1 MALWHRFA
9 SRPLVRNVDAGQLL
23 ENFFVAGVGTLLAIR
38 VYLAA
43 TGYPQVGGHGLHIAH
58 MLWGGL
64 MMLIAIVLMLA
75 VVGKRVQRLAS
86 ILGGIGFGTFIDE
99 LGKFITSNNNY
110 FFRPTIALIYAIF
123 ILMFLAFRAI
133 ERRRNLS
140 PDDYLANALDRV
152 REAVTHDMDA
162 DDRTRALALLDQSDQ
177 RDPLV
182 DALRSV
188 LRQAPVI
195 VEPPRVSA
203 AARFLAW
210 ARRTYVALVGSRRFG
225 RIIVA
230 IFTLHAVG
238 AVINAVVAIV
248 TDRGV
253 TWTSPDISFVETGN
267 VLAAALS
274 NGMIV
279 IGVMRLRVSRL
290 VAYRWFKRSILV
302 SIFLVQFFSFY
313 REELIAVLFLLVD
326 VTLLVTLDF
335 VITRER
341 SAHGAPPTAAAS
353 EPIAERAAAVS

>member
-1 MALWHRFA
+1 MALWHRSA

-23 ENFFVAGVGTLLAIR
+23 ENFFVAAVGTLLAIR

-43 TGYPQVGGHGLHIAH
+43 TGYPQVGGRGLHIAH
-58 MLWGGL
+58 LLWGGL
-64 MMLIAIVLMLA
+64 MMLIAIVVMLSF
-75 VVGKRVQRLAS
+75 VGKRVQRAAS

-123 ILMFLAFRAI
+123 VLMFLAFRAI
-133 ERRRNLS
+133 DRRRHLT

-152 REAVTHDMDA
+152 REAVIHNMGT
-162 DDRTRALALLDQSDQ
+162 DDRTRALALLDKSDP

-188 LRQAPVI
+188 LRQTPVTA
-195 VEPPRVSA
+195 ETTRVSIPT
-203 AARFLAW
+203 RFLAW
-210 ARRTYVALVGSRRFG
+210 TRRTYVALVGSRRFG
-225 RIIVA
+225 RIVVA
-230 IFTLHAVG
+230 IFTLHAVA
-238 AVINAVVAIV
+238 AVINALIAIV

-253 TWTSPDISFVETGN
+253 TFSNPDISFVETGN

-274 NGMIV
+274 NTMIV
-279 IGVMRLRVSRL
+279 IGVVRLHVSRL

-313 REELIAVLFLLVD
+313 REELIAVVFLLVD

-335 VITRER
+335 VISRER
-341 SAHGAPPTAAAS
+341 HAQVEPSSGTL
-353 EPIAERAAAVS
+353 EPITGRAATVS